1 MLSYINQEL
10 IWRSQSWIGGSCIS
24 KKSAKKSS
32 PIGLEMD
39 FDSRS
44 VGSIVGSYFE
54 IR

>member
-1 MLSYINQEL
+1 M
-10 IWRSQSWIGGSCIS
+10 GASCIS
-24 KKSAKKSS
+24 KKFAKKSS

-54 IR
+54 IK

>member
-1 MLSYINQEL
+1 M
-10 IWRSQSWIGGSCIS
+10 GASCIL

-32 PIGLEMD
+32 PIGLEMG
-39 FDSRS
+39 FDNRW